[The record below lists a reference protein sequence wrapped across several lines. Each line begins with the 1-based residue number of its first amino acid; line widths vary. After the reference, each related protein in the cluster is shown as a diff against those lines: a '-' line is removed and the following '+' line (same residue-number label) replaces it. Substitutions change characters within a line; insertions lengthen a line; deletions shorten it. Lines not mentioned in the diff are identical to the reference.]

1 MIFNGTNVNGRQIWE
16 REHCSIPK
24 RIKLVFEIGLPVN
37 ETQFSKPTVTKYEIG
52 IDKAGV
58 FCKVIIWIQTII
70 VALFIN
76 K

>member
-16 REHCSIPK
+16 REHCSIP
-24 RIKLVFEIGLPVN
+24 VN

-52 IDKAGV
+52 IGKTGV
-58 FCKVIIWIQTII
+58 FYKVIIWIQTII

>member
-16 REHCSIPK
+16 REHCGIPK
-24 RIKLVFEIGLPVN
+24 RIKLLFEIGLPVD

-52 IDKAGV
+52 IGKTGV
-58 FCKVIIWIQTII
+58 FYKVIIWIQTII
-70 VALFIN
+70 VVLFIN